1 MRRSNNH
8 FISVSK
14 RGELVA
20 RRKGSA
26 PRIVATV
33 ANGIVVLSDET
44 ARLQGCPPEVRVHFA
59 AGRANRELRVL
70 TVEGIEVA
78 AFQAEFGVSDE
89 ALGRWLREAVE
100 RALDS
105 SSLAPLRPAT

>member
-1 MRRSNNH
+1 MARSNNH

-26 PRIVATV
+26 PRVIATV
-33 ANGIVVLSDET
+33 ADGILVRSDE
-44 ARLQGCPPEVRVHFA
+44 AAGVQGCPPEVRVHFL
-59 AGRANRELRVL
+59 GGGANRELRVL
-70 TVEGIEVA
+70 TIDGLDVA
-78 AFQAEFGVSDE
+78 EFQAKFGVSDE

-100 RALDS
+100 RALD
-105 SSLAPLRPAT
+105 

>member
-1 MRRSNNH
+1 MSRSNNH

-26 PRIVATV
+26 PGVVATV
-33 ANGIVVLSDET
+33 AEGIVVRSDEA
-44 ARLQGCPPEVRVHFA
+44 ARLQGAPPEVRVHFL
-59 AGRANRELRVL
+59 GGGANRELRVL
-70 TVEGIEVA
+70 TIEGLDVA
-78 AFQAEFGVSDE
+78 EFQAKFGVTDE

-100 RALDS
+100 RALD
-105 SSLAPLRPAT
+105 

>member
-1 MRRSNNH
+1 MARSNNH

-26 PRIVATV
+26 PRVVATV
-33 ANGIVVLSDET
+33 AEGIVVQSDEA
-44 ARLQGCPPEVRVHFA
+44 ARLQGAPPEVRVHFLGGGA
-59 AGRANRELRVL
+59 HRELRVL
-70 TVEGIEVA
+70 TIEGLDVA
-78 AFQAEFGVSDE
+78 EFQAKFGVSDE

-100 RALDS
+100 RALD
-105 SSLAPLRPAT
+105 